1 MQKNKKGLSGGKKS
15 GPPPKSG
22 PNPQG
27 LVTGGCPHREPG
39 ATEQQLNINERLV
52 YIYYSSYRLRQRY
65 YFLGADLKRSKVF
78 KNRV

>member
-27 LVTGGCPHREPG
+27 LVAGGCPHREPG
-39 ATEQQLNINERLV
+39 AKSDIKGIKDIQVTGKKFIG
-52 YIYYSSYRLRQRY
+52 LR
-65 YFLGADLKRSKVF
+65 
-78 KNRV
+78 